1 MGFLDKVLN
10 GAAGVVNFM
19 ANSIDK
25 KSDEELKHMCANG
38 DKTPA
43 EMRDLAARAHMFY
56 EQQHIEDGDDYD
68 C

>member
-1 MGFLDKVLN
+1 MGFWDSVLN
-10 GAAGVVNFM
+10 GAAGVLNIA

-25 KSDEELKHMCANG
+25 KSDEELEDSFEKSA
-38 DKTPA
+38 D